1 MSSSAT
7 SRFPTVPLAK
17 VKLERNDIDANDAAP
32 LTTISDKEL
41 MARIREDDKDA
52 LAVLFQ
58 RYSRLVLRVARK
70 IIRDETEGEDVV
82 QEVFLFLY
90 AKRSVYDSSKSSP
103 VSWIVQ
109 IAYQKAIQR
118 VRYLTSRRFYTHAD
132 LEGKAA
138 QIVDSTTTKH
148 DYSAEAVLGRTG
160 LKKVFEDLSEDQR
173 ETLKLHFFEGYTLR
187 EISVRIGQPLANVRH
202 HYYRGLARF
211 RSGVFGDRTPK
222 S

>member
-7 SRFPTVPLAK
+7 SRFTTLPLAEA
-17 VKLERNDIDANDAAP
+17 KLGRTNIEANDAAT
-32 LTTISDKEL
+32 LATISDEEL

-52 LAVLFQ
+52 LAVLFR
-58 RYSRLVLRVARK
+58 RYSRLVLRVARR

-90 AKRSVYDSSKSSP
+90 SKRNVYDSSKSSP

-109 IAYQKAIQR
+109 ITYQKAIQR

-138 QIVDSTTTKH
+138 QIVDTTTTKN
-148 DYSAEAVLGRTG
+148 DYSAEVVLGRTG
-160 LKKVFEDLSEDQR
+160 LKKVFEDLSDDQR
-173 ETLKLHFFEGYTLR
+173 ETLKLYFFEGYTLR
-187 EISVRIGQPLANVRH
+187 EISVRMGQPLANVRH
-202 HYYRGLARF
+202 HYYRGLAGF
-211 RSGVFGDRTPK
+211 RMGIFGDKAPK

>member
-17 VKLERNDIDANDAAP
+17 GKLERNDIDANAAAP

-52 LAVLFQ
+52 LAVLFR
-58 RYSRLVLRVARK
+58 RYSRLVLRIARK

-109 IAYQKAIQR
+109 IAYQKAI
-118 VRYLTSRRFYTHAD
+118 
-132 LEGKAA
+132 
-138 QIVDSTTTKH
+138 
-148 DYSAEAVLGRTG
+148 
-160 LKKVFEDLSEDQR
+160 
-173 ETLKLHFFEGYTLR
+173 
-187 EISVRIGQPLANVRH
+187 
-202 HYYRGLARF
+202 
-211 RSGVFGDRTPK
+211 
-222 S
+222 